1 MNIKHKV
8 YGFQIK
14 YYSYFEQLLEKAKI
28 EFGENI
34 GELYEKS
41 ESDQL

>member
-8 YGFQIK
+8 YGFRIK